1 MTREI
6 EGSLGLVVERYG
18 SDKWS
23 KKLTTKDQLGILVS
37 ANLAQSKSLSD
48 ISSMVEATGKFSFDG
63 INKSSLSRVNS
74 KRNSGIFEEAYRHI
88 LEKVRKRVPYSKIRV
103 IDTTTSVVAKNLFS
117 LWKMDGNRGA
127 IKIGVEYDPFW
138 QLPDQIIISD
148 WKKGDTTHGKEFEY
162 KKGLTYIFDRGFN
175 DYGLYTKII
184 KTKAFFV
191 ARMHKTNR
199 FSWFKQKHIKPSN
212 VISDETGI
220 LGRVERAR
228 KSRVMQDIVRVIRY
242 KRENGN
248 KEGLFLATNRFDLRA
263 NEVRHLYKRRWDIE
277 LFFKFIKQNLKLKKF
292 FGTTHNAVKSQ
303 IYCALIAYLLVY
315 LIKPK
320 YKNFTEFL
328 RKVRYTLFF
337 DFQQLSFITDT

>member
-1 MTREI
+1 MR
-6 EGSLGLVVERYG
+6 GSLGLIVGRYK

-23 KKLTTKDQLGILVS
+23 KKITTADQLEILVS

-48 ISSMVEATGKFSFDG
+48 ISSMVEATGKFKFES

-74 KRNSGIFEEAYRHI
+74 KRDFRIFEESYRHI
-88 LEKVRKRVPYSKIRV
+88 LEKVRKKVPFSDIRV

-117 LWKMDGNRGA
+117 LWKMDKARGA
-127 IKIGVEYDPFW
+127 IKIGVEYDPYF

-148 WKKGDTTHGKEFEY
+148 WTKGDTTHGKEFEY
-162 KKGLTYIFDRGFN
+162 KKGLTYLFDRGFN

-184 KTKAFFV
+184 KAKAFFV

-199 FSWFKQKHIKPSN
+199 FSWFKQKHIKPKN
-212 VISDETGI
+212 VISDETGK
-220 LGRVERAR
+220 LGTPERN
-228 KSRVMQDIVRVIRY
+228 KTSRIMQDIVRVIRY

-248 KEGLFLATNRFDLRA
+248 KEGLFLATNRFDLKA
-263 NEVRHLYKRRWDIE
+263 NEVKDLYKRRWDIE

-292 FGTTHNAVKSQ
+292 FGTSQNAVKSQ
-303 IYCALIAYLLVY
+303 IYCSLIAYLLVY

-320 YKNFTEFL
+320 YKNFTDFL

-337 DFQQLSFITDT
+337 DFQELAFITDT

>member
-1 MTREI
+1 M
-6 EGSLGLVVERYG
+6 GVVVGRYD

-23 KKLTTKDQLGILVS
+23 KKITTKDQLQILVA

-48 ISSMVEATGKFSFDG
+48 ISSMIEATGKFHFASV
-63 INKSSLSRVNS
+63 NKSSLSRVNS
-74 KRNSGIFEEAYRHI
+74 KRNFGIFEECYRHI
-88 LEKVRKRVPYSKIRV
+88 LDKVRKRVPYSDIRV

-117 LWKMDGNRGA
+117 LWKMDANRGA

-138 QLPDQIIISD
+138 RLPDQIIISD

-184 KTKAFFV
+184 KAKAFFV

-199 FSWFKQKHIKPSN
+199 FSWFKQKHIKPKS
-212 VISDETGI
+212 VISDETGK
-220 LGRVERAR
+220 LGYPGRDRTTR
-228 KSRVMQDIVRVIRY
+228 IMQDIVRVIRY

-248 KEGLFLATNRFDLRA
+248 KEGLYIATNRFDLKA
-263 NEVRHLYKRRWDIE
+263 NEVKNLYKRRWDIE

-292 FGTTHNAVKSQ
+292 FGTSINAVKSQ
-303 IYCALIAYLLVY
+303 IYCSLIAYLLVY

-320 YKNFTEFL
+320 YKNFTDFL

-337 DFQQLSFITDT
+337 DFQELAFITDT